1 MIHRIE
7 NPYRVTSAEI
17 VIGIPSYNEASSIS
31 FPVAQSSLGLKKYF
45 HDRSAVIINADNHSE
60 DSTRDVFF
68 STKTD
73 IPKMY
78 VTTDEGVKGKGVNV
92 RNILRVSAELG
103 AKAIIILDAD
113 LKSIQPGWVENFLEP
128 IFDGYDFVVP
138 IYSRH
143 KYDGTITNNIAYPLL
158 RTLYGVRV
166 RQPIAGDFG
175 ISGRL
180 ARCLLVEKTW
190 TEYVYQFGIDIW
202 MTTVTICRN
211 FSLCQTLLGCS
222 KNHKPKDPSNL
233 GNMFSQV
240 VGTIFQLMSDFDFI
254 WKDVHKSRPSTI
266 YGFGLG
272 QKESYPEII
281 VDREALYSAFMS
293 GFDEYSEI
301 WGRVLSVDNLDL
313 INGLRNLDPIHFLYP
328 SGSWGRMLFEF
339 AVAYRLGEVNNNAL
353 LDALVPLYHSRTL
366 AFINRTADMDTEAAE
381 EYEEWLNRGFEA
393 QKPYLVKIW
402 DQSLRENAFSQLH
415 HLLMNSK
422 SDA

>member
-7 NPYRVTSAEI
+7 NPHRVTSAEI
-17 VIGIPSYNEASSIS
+17 VIGVPSYNEASSIS
-31 FPVAQSSLGLKKYF
+31 FPVAQSSLGLEKYF

-60 DSTRDVFF
+60 DNTRDVFF
-68 STKTD
+68 DTETE
-73 IPKMY
+73 IPKIY

-92 RNILRVSAELG
+92 RNILRVSVELD

-113 LKSIQPGWVENFLEP
+113 LKSIQPRWVENFLEP

-143 KYDGTITNNIAYPLL
+143 KYDGTITNTIAYPLL

-211 FSLCQTLLGCS
+211 FSVCQTLLGCS

-254 WKDVHKSRPSTI
+254 WKDVHKSRPSTV

-272 QKESYPEII
+272 QKESYPEIT

-293 GFDEYSEI
+293 GFDKYSEI
-301 WGRVLSVDNLDL
+301 WERVLSAENLGL
-313 INGLRNLDPIHFLYP
+313 INKLRNLDPIDFLYP

-339 AVAYRLGEVNNNAL
+339 AVAYRLGEVDTNAL
-353 LDALVPLYHSRTL
+353 IEALVPLYHSRTL
-366 AFINRTADMDTEAAE
+366 AFINGTADMDTEAAE

-402 DQSLRENAFSQLH
+402 DQSLRENAFAQLH